1 MQFLE
6 TIASQEGEVHHLEY
20 HQKRVDATLQKQI
33 HNLASLL
40 DPPKTGHYRCRIIY
54 DTDHASI
61 SYHPYTLKL
70 AQSFKLVHADTLDY
84 HLKYADRSALD
95 GLKAQHSDYDDILI
109 VKNDL
114 ISDTSIANVAFLDH
128 GRWFT
133 PKIPL
138 LEGTTRARLIAS
150 GFLHV
155 SDISVKNL
163 HKYQKFALMNAMIDF
178 QIIQDGI
185 IRIK

>member
-6 TIASQEGEVHHLEY
+6 TIQSLEGELKYLEY
-20 HQKRVDATLQKQI
+20 HQRRVDATLKEHI
-33 HNLASLL
+33 HTLSSLL
-40 DPPKTGHYRCRIIY
+40 HPPQTGCYRCRVIY
-54 DTDHASI
+54 DAKHAKV
-61 SYHPYTLKL
+61 SYHPYTMRL

-95 GLKAQHSDYDDILI
+95 RLKEKYPEYDDILI

-114 ISDTSIANVAFLDH
+114 ICDTSIANVAFLDQ
-128 GRWFT
+128 GEWYT
-133 PKIPL
+133 PKTPL

-155 SDISVKNL
+155 SDIPANGL
-163 HKYQKFALMNAMIDF
+163 QNYQEFALMNAMIGF
-178 QIIQDGI
+178 QIVQDGI

>member
-6 TIASQEGEVHHLEY
+6 TIASLEGKVQHLKY
-20 HQKRVDATLQKQI
+20 HQTRVDSTLQK
-33 HNLASLL
+33 HVYDLASLL

-54 DTDHASI
+54 DADHASI
-61 SYHPYTLKL
+61 TYHPYTLNL

-95 GLKAQHSDYDDILI
+95 SLKTEYPDYDDVLI

-114 ISDTSIANVAFLDH
+114 ICDTSIANVAFLDQ
-128 GRWFT
+128 GTWFT
-133 PKIPL
+133 PKTPL
-138 LEGTTRARLIAS
+138 LEGTTRARLLAS

-155 SDISVKNL
+155 SDIPVKNF
-163 HKYQKFALMNAMIDF
+163 HKYEKFALMNAMIGF
-178 QIIQDGI
+178 QIVQDGI